1 MIRSILLAG
10 SALVSLVPALGATQT
25 LDPAET
31 GMVVMFQDSASR
43 LTAEAKE
50 SIEVVLKNCGNCDSQ
65 VKSDAQNALSE
76 LNQVLS
82 DLENLKNATSEVI
95 DSCNRIIKTCRK

>member
-10 SALVSLVPALGATQT
+10 SALVSLIPALGATQT
-25 LDPAET
+25 LDPAKT

-50 SIEVVLKNCGNCDSQ
+50 SIEAVLKNCGNCDSE
-65 VKSDAQNALSE
+65 VKSDARNALSD

-82 DLENLKNATSEVI
+82 DLENLKEFTTEVV
-95 DSCNRIIKTCRK
+95 DSCHRIIKTCLK